1 MVQFT
6 RDRQLLLVLD
16 NCEHLLEAS
25 AALVNDL
32 LAASPTM
39 TILATSREP
48 LVVGGEVIWQVPS
61 LSLADEAIEL
71 FSDRARHA
79 RADFDVNDANAEQSL
94 RSADASTACRWPSSS
109 PRLEYGRCRSTRFST
124 AFMTGSSY
132 LPAAPVPQCAGSR
145 RCEPQWTG
153 RTPC

>member
-48 LVVGGEVIWQVPS
+48 LVVGGEVIWQGAV
-61 LSLADEAIEL
+61 AV
-71 FSDRARHA
+71 AR
-79 RADFDVNDANAEQSL
+79 
-94 RSADASTACRWPSSS
+94 
-109 PRLEYGRCRSTRFST
+109 
-124 AFMTGSSY
+124 
-132 LPAAPVPQCAGSR
+132 
-145 RCEPQWTG
+145 
-153 RTPC
+153 

>member
-1 MVQFT
+1 MLQFT
-6 RDRQLLLVLD
+6 RDRRFLLVLD

-32 LAASPTM
+32 LAASPTV

-48 LVVGGEVIWQVPS
+48 LMVGGEVIWQVPS

-79 RADFDVNDANAEQSL
+79 RAGF
-94 RSADASTACRWPSSS
+94 
-109 PRLEYGRCRSTRFST
+109 
-124 AFMTGSSY
+124 
-132 LPAAPVPQCAGSR
+132 R
-145 RCEPQWTG
+145 RQ
-153 RTPC
+153 RRQRRNSH